1 MASTAAC
8 EPIEDS
14 LKLSGKKSFAGIPE
28 ATFVVSSVC
37 EITTLDFFFVEC
49 NISLYR
55 WQEDVDAY
63 MKDRE
68 GVESILRQLDEQHGM
83 FI

>member
-28 ATFVVSSVC
+28 ATFVVSIVC
-37 EITTLDFFFVEC
+37 ESTMSNFFPLSA
-49 NISLYR
+49 ISVYTG
-55 WQEDVDAY
+55 
-63 MKDRE
+63 DRK
-68 GVESILRQLDEQHGM
+68 M
-83 FI
+83 

>member
-1 MASTAAC
+1 
-8 EPIEDS
+8 
-14 LKLSGKKSFAGIPE
+14 
-28 ATFVVSSVC
+28 VVSSVC
-37 EITTLDFFFVEC
+37 EITMFDFFFVEC

>member
-37 EITTLDFFFVEC
+37 EITMFDFFFVEC

-55 WQEDVDAY
+55 
-63 MKDRE
+63 
-68 GVESILRQLDEQHGM
+68 
-83 FI
+83 